1 MPYTDFIA
9 AIDLGTS
16 QMVGMVGTKN
26 ATGALSVIAY
36 EVENSGTC
44 IRRGCVY
51 NVKETAVKIKRLI
64 LKLENKLGG
73 SKIAQ
78 VYVGL
83 GGQSLRSIDHSVCQ
97 VLGTE
102 GVVTEEIVNSLYQKC
117 KEYHP
122 DMVTVYDIV
131 SPSYYLDEKFEPNPV
146 GVPCTRIE
154 ARYKLIVGRPSL
166 KSSIINS
173 FSEFDNIKI
182 AGIMVSP
189 LTLGD
194 VVLSDNEKDLG
205 CALIDFGA
213 GVTTLTVYKGGRLEN
228 LTVIPFGGSLISKD
242 ITNLRVVESEA
253 ERLKITYGSAKADR
267 ENDMSIEVSL
277 ADGMGLREIKLAELN
292 TVIEA
297 RMDEIL
303 ENVYARLENTGL
315 ANSLGAGV
323 VITGGGAALK
333 DLPTVMKERLKM
345 DVRYSVIRK
354 GIVTSGVDLAVTSNP
369 EYAVAVGL
377 LARGVQNCALYI
389 PPKPEPKPEPK
400 FEPVVDEQIEQEAKV
415 EEKKK
420 VEAKST
426 KKKSTGLRF
435 PWSKRKG
442 EDLLKTWS
450 KNLFDDDENESK

>member
-1 MPYTDFIA
+1 MAYTDFIA

-16 QMVGMVGTKN
+16 HMVGMVGTKN
-26 ATGALSVIAY
+26 ATGALSIIAY

-51 NVKETAVKIKRLI
+51 NVKETASKIRRLI

-73 SKIAQ
+73 AKIGQ

-83 GGQSLRSIDHSVCQ
+83 GGQSLRSIEHTVCK

-102 GVVTEEIVNSLYQKC
+102 GVVTEIIDSLYQEC
-117 KEYHP
+117 KDYRP
-122 DMVTVYDIV
+122 DMLTVLDVV
-131 SPSYYLDEKFEPNPV
+131 SPSYFLDDKPESNPV
-146 GVPCTRIE
+146 GVPCSRIE

-166 KSSIINS
+166 KLNIINS
-173 FSEFDNIKI
+173 ISEQAKIEI
-182 AGIMVSP
+182 AGILVSP
-189 LTLGD
+189 LALGD

-205 CALIDFGA
+205 CALIGFGA
-213 GVTTLTVYKGGRLEN
+213 GVTTITVYKGGKLAS
-228 LTVIPFGGSLISKD
+228 LSVVPFGGNLITKD

-267 ENDMSIEVSL
+267 DNDMTIQVSL

-292 TVIEA
+292 GVIES

-303 ENVYARLENTGL
+303 ENVYARLEATGL
-315 ANSLGAGV
+315 MSALGAGI

-333 DLPTVMKERLKM
+333 NLPAVMSERLKM
-345 DVRYSVIRK
+345 EIRYSAVRK
-354 GIVTSGVDLAVTSNP
+354 GIVASGDLVVASNP

-377 LARGVQNCALYI
+377 LAKGTKNCALYI

-400 FEPVVDEQIEQEAKV
+400 VELEPTV
-415 EEKKK
+415 EPEPIKEKPKKK
-420 VEAKST
+420 R
-426 KKKSTGLRF
+426 KKGF
-435 PWSKRKG
+435 GWPP
-442 EDLLKTWS
+442 KTWIDTFG
-450 KNLFDDDENESK
+450 KTLFDDDDNESK